1 VICMS
6 VNSIYK
12 LLDKLEMMIL
22 KGVPIPFSPFV
33 LVNHEKLIDILDKI
47 RASIPGEIQEA
58 HGILRKSEEIQE
70 ESQKRAEMLLARA
83 KSEAERIL
91 SESELLKAVQSEAD
105 KIRKEVIT
113 EAEAIRGRA
122 TEEAEEIKRNMIGEA
137 IKIREGADAY
147 AENVLSTLDSSL
159 TEMHTIVRNGQQHM
173 AQVKEESIA
182 AMTSIKESCQP
193 MEAQKEQPKV
203 LSYKIKK

>member
-1 VICMS
+1 MS

-58 HGILRKSEEIQE
+58 HGILRKSEEIQA

-105 KIRKEVIT
+105 KIRKEVVA
-113 EAEAIRGRA
+113 EAEAIRARA
-122 TEEAEEIKRNMIGEA
+122 AEEADEIKRNMVNEA
-137 IKIREGADAY
+137 IKIREGADTY
-147 AENVLSTLDSSL
+147 AESVLSNLNNSL
-159 TEMHTIVRNGQQHM
+159 TDMHAIVRNGQQHM
-173 AQVKEESIA
+173 AQVKESSIA
-182 AMTSIKESCQP
+182 AMTNMKESFEKQ
-193 MEAQKEQPKV
+193 EEQKEQPKV